1 MSTAKLY
8 RASDE
13 RRGLRIDSIQ
23 SAANPEPPLW
33 SHTLPLWCGAYTLS
47 RASKK
52 LRETPQFKS
61 FIVVRTVF
69 ALFFN
74 GSLSQSSFMIVF
86 ILNLSYMWGHNYSF
100 GWREKGEYFARIF
113 GSSGRVLAA
122 GCICVYKHP
131 LILDICRRVCL
142 YTHRRSQEILF
153 LRNRA
158 PQPCIGQ
165 VRKNTAP

>member
-1 MSTAKLY
+1 LSTAKLY

-33 SHTLPLWCGAYTLS
+33 SYTPPLWSGAYTLL

-86 ILNLSYMWGHNYSF
+86 IFEPFVYVGAQLQFRLEREGGVFRADLRQLRASSRGWLYMRIQAPADLGHLS
-100 GWREKGEYFARIF
+100 ARV
-113 GSSGRVLAA
+113 SLHAQ
-122 GCICVYKHP
+122 
-131 LILDICRRVCL
+131 
-142 YTHRRSQEILF
+142 T
-153 LRNRA
+153 
-158 PQPCIGQ
+158 
-165 VRKNTAP
+165 